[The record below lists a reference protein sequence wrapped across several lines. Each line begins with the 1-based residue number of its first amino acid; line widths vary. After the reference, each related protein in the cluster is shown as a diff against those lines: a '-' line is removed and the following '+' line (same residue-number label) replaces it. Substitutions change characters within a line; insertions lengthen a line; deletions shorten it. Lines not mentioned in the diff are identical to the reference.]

1 MALRDPDKTRLN
13 LLQVAAHLFQIKGYN
28 GTSLSDI
35 LKQAEVSK
43 GALYHHFSNK
53 QELLY
58 AVVDELFRDLVF
70 SRWGGVVHADEPIE
84 AMASIVDNIA
94 QSATEDD
101 MCSGCPIHNLLAELS
116 STDEGLRLRVNSI
129 FQAHQQLV
137 ENALNL
143 AIERGQAKAEL
154 DSKRVSLFIMCSL
167 NGMPQLVTSCQCR
180 ELLCELTGALAD
192 YIRSFKV
199 N

>member
-13 LLQVAAHLFQIKGYN
+13 LLQVAAQLFQKKGYN

-84 AMASIVDNIA
+84 ALASIVDNIA

-116 STDEGLRLRVNSI
+116 STDEGGRTAGKSFPGL
-129 FQAHQQLV
+129 HP
-137 ENALNL
+137 EL
-143 AIERGQAKAEL
+143 AAAAFAR
-154 DSKRVSLFIMCSL
+154 
-167 NGMPQLVTSCQCR
+167 TSGHR
-180 ELLCELTGALAD
+180 T
-192 YIRSFKV
+192 
-199 N
+199 